1 MAVEEFD
8 SEYIHNGR
16 GEGFTLHAEGATAS
30 IWNGRSVNTCNLS
43 SGVDQVKCGILN
55 KQVRQDQR
63 GKKEGLGSSEYMVE
77 FLANHAGS
85 STQSSSS
92 IYKGQEAQAT
102 PCGGK
107 VHGEYSIE
115 GKADSDG
122 NKSAGAEIKV
132 ESEDEKTSASAK
144 VEAHQDKDGKTHTGG
159 KFEIKKNSRPS

>member
-77 FLANHAGS
+77 FLVNHGMS
-85 STQSSSS
+85 FSSSS
-92 IYKGQEAQAT
+92 NGDQEVQAT

-115 GKADSDG
+115 GKADSGG

-132 ESEDEKTSASAK
+132 ESEDKTASASAK
-144 VEAHQDKDGKTHTGG
+144 VEAHQDKDGKSHVETEV
-159 KFEIKKNSRPS
+159 KIKKNF